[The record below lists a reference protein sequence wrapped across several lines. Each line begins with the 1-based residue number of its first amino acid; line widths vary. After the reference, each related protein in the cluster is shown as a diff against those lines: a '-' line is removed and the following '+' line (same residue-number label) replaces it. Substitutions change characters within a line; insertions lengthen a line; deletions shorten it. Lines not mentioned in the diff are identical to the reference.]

1 MKKIRVW
8 DLPLRLFHWTLVVLI
23 VVSIVTQKIGGNAMP
38 WHFFAGYA
46 ALSLVLFRIIWGF
59 IGPRYARFADF
70 VVSPARVMAYLRG
83 TEVTADRGYLG
94 HNPLGSWSVLAL
106 LGMVLLQATSGLFA
120 NDDIASEGPLVKFVS
135 KDLSDRI
142 TWFHKDVSGNLIYFF
157 IALHLAAIAWYFFRK
172 RQNLVGPM
180 LTGDRMVGHPIEGGT
195 RHTSHALHAAN
206 DSWRVRLLAMATL
219 GLCGALVYWLV
230 SLKP

>member
-8 DLPLRLFHWTLVVLI
+8 DLPLRLFHWALVVLI
-23 VVSIVTQKIGGNAMP
+23 AVAIVSQKIGGNAMSL
-38 WHFFAGYA
+38 HFYAGYA
-46 ALSLVLFRIIWGF
+46 ALSLVLFRIVWGF

-70 VVSPARVMAYLRG
+70 LAGPARVTAYLRG
-83 TEVTADRGYLG
+83 TDTAAASVYLG

-106 LGMVLLQATSGLFA
+106 LAIVLSQAISGLVA

-157 IALHLAAIAWYFFRK
+157 IILHVAAIAWYFFRK
-172 RQNLVGPM
+172 RQNLVLPM
-180 LTGDRMVGHPIEGGT
+180 LTGDRLLD
-195 RHTSHALHAAN
+195 HATESGSQEWTPAVI
-206 DSWRVRLLAMATL
+206 DSWRLRLLAVATL
-219 GLCGALVYWLV
+219 AVCGGVVYWV
-230 SLKP
+230 VHLK